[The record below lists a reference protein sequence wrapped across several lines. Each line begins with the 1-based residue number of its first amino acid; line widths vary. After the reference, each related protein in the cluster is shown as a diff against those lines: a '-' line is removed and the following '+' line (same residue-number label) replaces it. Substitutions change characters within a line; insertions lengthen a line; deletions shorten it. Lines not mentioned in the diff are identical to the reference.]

1 MKSAI
6 AMQPI
11 RSRHYPLQT
20 SRRQL
25 CRLAWLVSLIF
36 ALPIAALAQT
46 SAPAPLPPEAQA
58 AVDKGVVAAKQQDYL
73 LAVRYFQDARKLA
86 PKAPEVFYD
95 LGLAESKMPGR
106 ELRAICWF
114 GAYLVA
120 NPDASNA
127 AAVKNQIEVLDVK
140 SQSNLSRLI
149 KTVQD
154 TAEKMSGNDRAGA
167 RGRVAALWVEA
178 GDTASAF
185 KVVDRIQS
193 EDGRVDSHY
202 VLEMVSEAQAKVD
215 DILGARR
222 TANSI
227 QDLLSRIRSLTTI
240 AGTQARAGDMAG
252 AQETFSSAMKNAD
265 TLQPEQVDKSS
276 VLCDVARA
284 QAWAGDMVNA
294 KTTFASALKNVSV
307 SHGNFDTMAE
317 IYKIAY
323 TQAAVYYV
331 SDAQKT
337 ADLLRDDADNK
348 WKTGA
353 QEAITRAQETIK
365 LGLGIHHVHDEPL
378 VAPVTDHDWLH
389 QLDEDTA
396 SMDCALNTDPFLD
409 LASYL
414 TAQHSDDPGKLFNV
428 LKETAEKI
436 IKAQNVIDKMLK
448 QEAAK

>member
-25 CRLAWLVSLIF
+25 CRLAWLMCLIF

-58 AVDKGVVAAKQQDYL
+58 AVDKGVVAANQQDYL

-154 TAEKMSGNDRAGA
+154 TAEKMSGNDPAGN

-185 KVVDRIQS
+185 KVVDRIQAA
-193 EDGRVDSHY
+193 DGRDNRGYALKV
-202 VLEMVSEAQAKVD
+202 VSEAQAKVG
-215 DILGARR
+215 DISGAKK

-227 QDLLSRIRSLTTI
+227 QELLTRIRALTTVAEI
-240 AGTQARAGDMAG
+240 QARVGDMAS
-252 AQETFSSAMKNAD
+252 AQETFESAITNAD
-265 TLQPEQVDKSS
+265 TLQPEQLNKSFA
-276 VLCDVARA
+276 LCDIARA

-307 SHGNFDTMAE
+307 SHDNFQTMAE
-317 IYKIAY
+317 IYNIVTA
-323 TQAAVYYV
+323 QAAVYYV

-353 QEAITRAQETIK
+353 QKDITHAQEAIK
-365 LGLGIHHVHDEPL
+365 LGMGIRIHERPL
-378 VAPVTDHDWLH
+378 VVAITAHDWLH